1 MGPQVVAATV
11 KANGELRLPNPVKR
25 ALHLSRKGDMVGF
38 VIEQGRVVLTKA
50 MVVPQPI
57 LSDEEL
63 AFLARLS
70 KRGTG
75 RRTFRTTETALRYLW
90 SL

>member
-1 MGPQVVAATV
+1 MGQKIVSTDM
-11 KANGELRLPNPVKR
+11 KANGELQLPRSVR
-25 ALHLSRKGDMVGF
+25 QALHLPGNGGVVGF
-38 VIEQGRVVLTKA
+38 VIDGRRVVLTKA
-50 MVVPQPI
+50 TVVPEPTM
-57 LSDEEL
+57 SDEEI

-75 RRTFRTTETALRYLW
+75 RRTFRTRDAALRHLW